1 MSDAR
6 AAGGGTASQL
16 VLEAEH
22 RKGRRQKQL
31 KSGIIVLN
39 DRRSTLACT
48 IRDISESGAR
58 LKLGSVVNLPEA
70 FELILVNDRKIVPV
84 QKCWHSHPEC
94 GVAFTGPMRPA
105 PTMALPKG

>member
-6 AAGGGTASQL
+6 AAGGGAAPQSA
-16 VLEAEH
+16 LEAEH

-48 IRDISESGAR
+48 IRDVSETGAR
-58 LKLGSVVNLPEA
+58 LKLGSVVNLPED
-70 FELILVNDRKIVPV
+70 FELIFVNERKIVPV

-105 PTMALPKG
+105 PANAMPKT

>member
-6 AAGGGTASQL
+6 AAGEGGAPQS
-16 VLEAEH
+16 VLETEH

-48 IRDISESGAR
+48 IRDVSETGAR
-58 LKLGSVVNLPEA
+58 LKLGSVVNLPLD
-70 FELILVNDRKIVPV
+70 FELIFVNERKIVPV
-84 QKCWHSHPEC
+84 QKCWHNHPEC

-105 PTMALPKG
+105 PANAMPKS

>member
-6 AAGGGTASQL
+6 APGGGATPQSA
-16 VLEAEH
+16 LESEH
-22 RKGRRQKQL
+22 RKDRRQKQL

-48 IRDISESGAR
+48 IRDVSETGAR
-58 LKLGSVVNLPEA
+58 LKLGSVVNLPED
-70 FELILVNDRKIVPV
+70 FELIFVNERKIVPV

-105 PTMALPKG
+105 PANSMPKG

>member
-6 AAGGGTASQL
+6 AAGGGTAPQS

>member
-6 AAGGGTASQL
+6 AAGNGPAPHSL
-16 VLEAEH
+16 PDADH
-22 RKGRRQKQL
+22 RSGRRQKQL

-48 IRDISESGAR
+48 IRDISETGAR
-58 LKLGSVVNLPEA
+58 LKLGSVVNLPED
-70 FELILVNDRKIVPV
+70 FELIFVNERKIVPV

-94 GVAFTGPMRPA
+94 GVRFTGPLRPA
-105 PTMALPKG
+105 PMLAVPKG

>member
-6 AAGGGTASQL
+6 AAGGGTASQSA
-16 VLEAEH
+16 LEAEH
-22 RKGRRQKQL
+22 RSGRRQKQL
-31 KSGIIVLN
+31 KSGIIVMN

-58 LKLGSVVNLPEA
+58 LKLGSVVNLPQD
-70 FELILVNDRKIVPV
+70 FELILVNERKIVPV

-94 GVAFTGPMRPA
+94 GVSFTGPMRPA
-105 PTMALPKG
+105 PTLALPKV

>member
-6 AAGGGTASQL
+6 AAGGGAAPQSA
-16 VLEAEH
+16 LESEH
-22 RKGRRQKQL
+22 RRRRRQKQL

-48 IRDISESGAR
+48 IRDISETGAR
-58 LKLGSVVNLPEA
+58 LKLGSVVNLPPA
-70 FELILVNDRKIVPV
+70 FELIFVNERKIVPV

-94 GVAFTGPMRPA
+94 GVEFTGPMRPA
-105 PTMALPKG
+105 PANAMPKD

>member
-6 AAGGGTASQL
+6 AAGGGTAPQS

-39 DRRSTLACT
+39 DRCSTLACT
-48 IRDISESGAR
+48 IRDISETGAR
-58 LKLGSVVNLPEA
+58 LKLGSVVNLPEN
-70 FELILVNDRKIVPV
+70 FELIFVNERKIVPV

-94 GVAFTGPMRPA
+94 GVRFTGPIQPA
-105 PTMALPKG
+105 PTLALPKG